1 MVFATLS
8 TIAAMTLAGLNVYS
22 TFKVLR
28 DDSDT
33 KLRGELKFWSVYV
46 LVIVVTDLFRAD
58 KPELQFVATLALV
71 LCRHLDTEN
80 VVLRRVFDFFAQGV
94 ATLDT
99 HFIQP
104 NAQKLLVQ
112 PCALMVTSALRT
124 LQQSRSLSTA
134 DRALAVRSVESSAAV
149 VSAEILVR
157 DKRHFHP
164 NDASSSGKSPGSASH
179 TPSSP
184 PAGGGAGAGGAGAGS
199 AATPVRP
206 KKPELSFTTLRHYFD
221 ACNAAMSDAQI
232 TQILKTFVGRDD
244 DLRQKLQAKYGQP
257 VEQREPGP
265 DAVLSTPRFVD
276 GHVGTLKS
284 HMNSS
289 EEWDDVSASSVMS
302 DGPALRRR
310 HVAGAHRA

>member
-8 TIAAMTLAGLNVYS
+8 TIAAMTLAVLNVYS

-28 DDSDT
+28 DDSAT

-80 VVLRRVFDFFAQGV
+80 VVLHRVFDFFAQGV

-164 NDASSSGKSPGSASH
+164 NDASSSKSPVSASH
-179 TPSSP
+179 TPS
-184 PAGGGAGAGGAGAGS
+184 AGGGAGAGGAGAGS

-206 KKPELSFTTLRHYFD
+206 KKPELSFTTLRQYFD

-265 DAVLSTPRFVD
+265 AAVLSTPRFVD